1 MRLGIKRSTWTGVGA
16 ALASLILVAGC
27 NGSAASPAP
36 SESTPVA
43 ADYTV
48 IATTSV
54 FADLAR
60 LALGNNVTIQTMVP
74 AGVDVHTFEPSPADA
89 EKLANADLIVLN
101 GLGLDEWALSLLEAA
116 GKSEDDVL
124 ELAEGIDESDA
135 WIYLEGEEHDEEE
148 GEEHDEEE
156 GEEHDEEEGEE
167 HGHGHG
173 GTDPH
178 IWLDPKGAAIYV
190 SRIAARVAAELPER
204 AVEIQSARD
213 AGLAEIAA
221 LDQELRMGFASV
233 DPSVRKI
240 VTFHDAFGYFARA
253 YEIEIVGVAV
263 KAPGQDPSAKEIAAL
278 IDAIKAAGVTSVFS
292 EVQFSSKVL
301 EQIAAATNA
310 TVLEDLYSDALG
322 DAPADTYLG
331 AMRANGTAILASF
344 K

>member
-1 MRLGIKRSTWTGVGA
+1 MRLGIKRSVWTAVGA
-16 ALASLILVAGC
+16 ALASLVLVAGC
-27 NGSAASPAP
+27 NGSAASPSP
-36 SESTPVA
+36 SESTGAA

-54 FADLAR
+54 FADLAQ
-60 LALGNNVTIQTMVP
+60 LALGDNVMIETIIP

-89 EKLANADLIVLN
+89 QKLAGADLIVMN

-116 GKSEDDVL
+116 GKSEEDVL
-124 ELAEGIDESDA
+124 ELAEGIDESNA
-135 WIYLEGEEHDEEE
+135 WVYLEGEEHDEEE
-148 GEEHDEEE
+148 GEEHSEEE
-156 GEEHDEEEGEE
+156 GEE
-167 HGHGHG
+167 HGHG

-190 SRIAARVAAELPER
+190 NRIAARVAAELPER
-204 AVEIQSARD
+204 AMAIESARD

-221 LDQELRMGFASV
+221 LDEELRVGFAAIDAST
-233 DPSVRKI
+233 RKI

-263 KAPGQDPSAKEIAAL
+263 EAPGQEPSAKEIAAL

-292 EVQFSSKVL
+292 EAQFPSKVL
-301 EQIAAATNA
+301 DQVAAETGA
-310 TVLEDLYSDALG
+310 TVLENLYSDALG
-322 DAPADTYLG
+322 DAPANSYLG
-331 AMRANGTAILASF
+331 AMRANASAILASF

>member
-1 MRLGIKRSTWTGVGA
+1 MKLGIKRSVWTVVGA
-16 ALASLILVAGC
+16 ALASLALVAGC
-27 NGSAASPAP
+27 NGSAASPSPNETTGA
-36 SESTPVA
+36 A

-54 FADLAR
+54 FADLAQ
-60 LALGNNVTIQTMVP
+60 LALGDNVTIETIVP

-89 EKLANADLIVLN
+89 QKLAGADLIVMN

-116 GKSEDDVL
+116 GKSEEDVL
-124 ELAEGIDESDA
+124 ELAEGIDESNA
-135 WIYLEGEEHDEEE
+135 WVYLEGEEHDAAAP
-148 GEEHDEEE
+148 DA
-156 GEEHDEEEGEE
+156 
-167 HGHGHG
+167 HGHS

-190 SRIAARVAAELPER
+190 DRIAARVAAELPER
-204 AVEIQSARD
+204 AAEIESARA

-221 LDQELRMGFASV
+221 LDEELRVGFAAV
-233 DPSVRKI
+233 DASARKI

-263 KAPGQDPSAKEIAAL
+263 EAPGQEPSAKEIAAL

-292 EVQFSSKVL
+292 EAQFPSKVL
-301 EQIAAATNA
+301 DQVAAETGA
-310 TVLEDLYSDALG
+310 TVLENLYSDALG
-322 DAPADTYLG
+322 DAPANSYLG
-331 AMRANGTAILASF
+331 AMRANASAILASF

>member
-1 MRLGIKRSTWTGVGA
+1 MRLGIKRSVWTAVGA
-16 ALASLILVAGC
+16 ALASLVLVAGC
-27 NGSAASPAP
+27 NGSAASPSP
-36 SESTPVA
+36 SESTEAA

-54 FADLAR
+54 FADLAQ
-60 LALGNNVTIQTMVP
+60 LALGDNVTIETIVP

-89 EKLANADLIVLN
+89 QKLAGADLIVMN

-116 GKSEDDVL
+116 GKSEEDVL
-124 ELAEGIDESDA
+124 ELAEGIDESNA
-135 WIYLEGEEHDEEE
+135 WVYLEGEEHSEEE
-148 GEEHDEEE
+148 GEVHSEEE
-156 GEEHDEEEGEE
+156 GEV
-167 HGHGHG
+167 HGHG

-190 SRIAARVAAELPER
+190 NRIAARVAAELPER
-204 AVEIQSARD
+204 AAAIESTRD

-221 LDQELRMGFASV
+221 LDEELRVGFAAVEASA
-233 DPSVRKI
+233 RKI

-263 KAPGQDPSAKEIAAL
+263 EAPGQEPSAKEIAAL

-292 EVQFSSKVL
+292 EAQFPSKVL
-301 EQIAAATNA
+301 DQVAAETGA
-310 TVLEDLYSDALG
+310 TVLENLYSDALG
-322 DAPADTYLG
+322 DAPANSYLG
-331 AMRANGTAILASF
+331 AMRANASAILASF

>member
-1 MRLGIKRSTWTGVGA
+1 MRLGIKRSVWTGVGA
-16 ALASLILVAGC
+16 ALASLVLVAGC
-27 NGSAASPAP
+27 NGSAASPSP
-36 SESTPVA
+36 SESTGAA

-54 FADLAR
+54 FADLAQ
-60 LALGNNVTIQTMVP
+60 LALGDNVTIETIIP

-89 EKLANADLIVLN
+89 QKLAGADLIVMN

-116 GKSEDDVL
+116 GKSEEDVL
-124 ELAEGIDESDA
+124 ELAEGLDVSNS
-135 WIYLEGEEHDEEE
+135 WVYLEGEEHSEKE
-148 GEEHDEEE
+148 GEE
-156 GEEHDEEEGEE
+156 
-167 HGHGHG
+167 HGHG

-190 SRIAARVAAELPER
+190 DRIAARVAAELPER
-204 AVEIQSARD
+204 AAEIESARD

-221 LDQELRMGFASV
+221 LDEELRVGFAAVEASA
-233 DPSVRKI
+233 RKI

-263 KAPGQDPSAKEIAAL
+263 EAPGQEPSAKEIAAL

-292 EVQFSSKVL
+292 EAQFPSKVL
-301 EQIAAATNA
+301 DQVAAETGA
-310 TVLEDLYSDALG
+310 TVLENLYSDALG
-322 DAPADTYLG
+322 DAPANSYLG
-331 AMRANGTAILASF
+331 AMRANASAILASF

>member
-1 MRLGIKRSTWTGVGA
+1 MRLGIKRSVWTAVGA
-16 ALASLILVAGC
+16 ALASLVLVAGC
-27 NGSAASPAP
+27 NGSAASPSP
-36 SESTPVA
+36 SESTGAA

-54 FADLAR
+54 FADLAQ
-60 LALGNNVTIQTMVP
+60 LALGDNVTIETIIP

-89 EKLANADLIVLN
+89 QKLAGADLIVMN

-116 GKSEDDVL
+116 GKSEEDVL
-124 ELAEGIDESDA
+124 ELAEGIDESNA
-135 WIYLEGEEHDEEE
+135 WVYLEGEEHDEEE
-148 GEEHDEEE
+148 GEEHSEEE
-156 GEEHDEEEGEE
+156 GEE
-167 HGHGHG
+167 HGHG

-190 SRIAARVAAELPER
+190 NRIAARVAAELPER
-204 AVEIQSARD
+204 AAAIESARD

-221 LDQELRMGFASV
+221 LDEELRVGFAAVEASA
-233 DPSVRKI
+233 RKI

-263 KAPGQDPSAKEIAAL
+263 EAPGQEPSAKEIAAL

-292 EVQFSSKVL
+292 EAQFPSKVL
-301 EQIAAATNA
+301 DQVAAETGA
-310 TVLEDLYSDALG
+310 TVLENLYSDALG
-322 DAPADTYLG
+322 DAPANSYLG
-331 AMRANGTAILASF
+331 AMRANASAILASF

>member
-1 MRLGIKRSTWTGVGA
+1 MRLGIKRSAWTEVGA
-16 ALASLILVAGC
+16 VLASLVLVAGC
-27 NGSAASPAP
+27 NGSAASPSP
-36 SESTPVA
+36 SESSGVA

-54 FADLAR
+54 FADLAQ
-60 LALGNNVTIQTMVP
+60 LALGDSVTIETIIP

-89 EKLANADLIVLN
+89 QKLAAADLIVMN

-116 GKSEDDVL
+116 GKSEEDVL
-124 ELAEGIDESDA
+124 ELAEGIDESNA
-135 WIYLEGEEHDEEE
+135 WVYLEGEEHDEEE
-148 GEEHDEEE
+148 GEEHSEEE
-156 GEEHDEEEGEE
+156 GEE
-167 HGHGHG
+167 HGHG

-190 SRIAARVAAELPER
+190 DRIAARVAAELPER
-204 AVEIQSARD
+204 AAEIESARD

-221 LDQELRMGFASV
+221 LDEELRVGFAAVEASA
-233 DPSVRKI
+233 RKI

-263 KAPGQDPSAKEIAAL
+263 EAPGQEPSAKEIAAL

-292 EVQFSSKVL
+292 EAQFPSKVL
-301 EQIAAATNA
+301 DQVAAETGA
-310 TVLEDLYSDALG
+310 TVLENLYSDALG
-322 DAPADTYLG
+322 NAPANSYLG
-331 AMRANGTAILASF
+331 AMRANASAILASF

>member
-1 MRLGIKRSTWTGVGA
+1 MRLGIKRSVWTAVGA
-16 ALASLILVAGC
+16 AIASLVLVAGC
-27 NGSAASPAP
+27 NGSAASPSP
-36 SESTPVA
+36 SESAGTT

-54 FADLAR
+54 FADLAQ
-60 LALGNNVTIQTMVP
+60 LALGDNVTIETIIP

-89 EKLANADLIVLN
+89 QKLASADLIVMN

-116 GKSEDDVL
+116 GKGEEDVL
-124 ELAEGIDESDA
+124 ELAEGIDESNA
-135 WIYLEGEEHDEEE
+135 WVYLEGEEHDEEAGEEHSEGE
-148 GEEHDEEE
+148 GEE
-156 GEEHDEEEGEE
+156 
-167 HGHGHG
+167 HGHG

-190 SRIAARVAAELPER
+190 NRIAARVAAELPER
-204 AVEIQSARD
+204 AAEIESARD

-221 LDQELRMGFASV
+221 LDEELRVGFAAVEASA
-233 DPSVRKI
+233 RKI

-263 KAPGQDPSAKEIAAL
+263 EAPGQEPSAKEIAAL

-292 EVQFSSKVL
+292 EAQFPSKVL
-301 EQIAAATNA
+301 DQVAAETGA
-310 TVLEDLYSDALG
+310 TVLENLYSDALG
-322 DAPADTYLG
+322 DAPANSYLG
-331 AMRANGTAILASF
+331 AMRANASAILASF

>member
-1 MRLGIKRSTWTGVGA
+1 MRLGIKRSVWTAVGA
-16 ALASLILVAGC
+16 ALASLVLVAGC
-27 NGSAASPAP
+27 NGSAASPSP
-36 SESTPVA
+36 SESSEAA

-54 FADLAR
+54 FADLAQ
-60 LALGNNVTIQTMVP
+60 LALGNNVTIETIVP

-89 EKLANADLIVLN
+89 QKLAGADLIVMN

-116 GKSEDDVL
+116 GKSEEDVL
-124 ELAEGIDESDA
+124 ELAEGIDESNA
-135 WIYLEGEEHDEEE
+135 WVYLEGEEHDEEE
-148 GEEHDEEE
+148 GEEHSEEE
-156 GEEHDEEEGEE
+156 GEE
-167 HGHGHG
+167 HGHG

-190 SRIAARVAAELPER
+190 DRIAARVAAELPER
-204 AVEIQSARD
+204 AAEIESARD

-221 LDQELRMGFASV
+221 LDEELRVGFAAIDAST
-233 DPSVRKI
+233 RKI

-263 KAPGQDPSAKEIAAL
+263 EAPGQEPSAKEIAAL

-292 EVQFSSKVL
+292 EAQFPSKVL
-301 EQIAAATNA
+301 DQVAAETGA
-310 TVLEDLYSDALG
+310 TVLENLYSDALG
-322 DAPADTYLG
+322 NAPANSYLG
-331 AMRANGTAILASF
+331 AMRANASAILASF

>member
-1 MRLGIKRSTWTGVGA
+1 MRLGIKRSVWTGVGA
-16 ALASLILVAGC
+16 ALASLVLVAGC
-27 NGSAASPAP
+27 NGSAASPSP
-36 SESTPVA
+36 SESTGAA

-54 FADLAR
+54 FADLAQ
-60 LALGNNVTIQTMVP
+60 LALGDNVMIETIVP

-89 EKLANADLIVLN
+89 QKLAGADLIVMN

-116 GKSEDDVL
+116 GKSEEDVL
-124 ELAEGIDESDA
+124 ELAEGIDESNA
-135 WIYLEGEEHDEEE
+135 WVYLEGEEHDEEE
-148 GEEHDEEE
+148 GEEHSEEE
-156 GEEHDEEEGEE
+156 GEE
-167 HGHGHG
+167 HGHG

-190 SRIAARVAAELPER
+190 NRIAARVAAELPER
-204 AVEIQSARD
+204 AAAIESARD

-221 LDQELRMGFASV
+221 LDEELRVGFTAVEASA
-233 DPSVRKI
+233 RKI

-263 KAPGQDPSAKEIAAL
+263 EAPGQEPSAKEIAAL

-292 EVQFSSKVL
+292 EAQFPSKVL
-301 EQIAAATNA
+301 NQVAAETGA
-310 TVLEDLYSDALG
+310 TVLENLYSDALG
-322 DAPADTYLG
+322 DAPANSYLG
-331 AMRANGTAILASF
+331 AMRANASAILASF

>member
-1 MRLGIKRSTWTGVGA
+1 MRLGIKRSVWTAVGA
-16 ALASLILVAGC
+16 ALASLVLVAGC
-27 NGSAASPAP
+27 NGSAASPSP
-36 SESTPVA
+36 SESTGAA

-54 FADLAR
+54 FADLAQ
-60 LALGNNVTIQTMVP
+60 LALGDNVMIETIIP

-89 EKLANADLIVLN
+89 QKLAGADLIVMN

-116 GKSEDDVL
+116 GKSEEDVL
-124 ELAEGIDESDA
+124 ELAEGIDESNA
-135 WIYLEGEEHDEEE
+135 WVYLEGEEHDEEE
-148 GEEHDEEE
+148 GEEHSEEE
-156 GEEHDEEEGEE
+156 GEE
-167 HGHGHG
+167 HGHG

-190 SRIAARVAAELPER
+190 DRIAARVAAELPER
-204 AVEIQSARD
+204 AAEIESARD

-221 LDQELRMGFASV
+221 LDEELRVGFAAIDAST
-233 DPSVRKI
+233 RKI

-263 KAPGQDPSAKEIAAL
+263 EAPGQEPSAKEIAAL

-292 EVQFSSKVL
+292 EAQFPSKVL
-301 EQIAAATNA
+301 DQVAAETGA
-310 TVLEDLYSDALG
+310 TVLENLYSDALG
-322 DAPADTYLG
+322 NAPANSYLG
-331 AMRANGTAILASF
+331 AMRANASAILASF

>member
-1 MRLGIKRSTWTGVGA
+1 MRLGIKRSAWTAVGA
-16 ALASLILVAGC
+16 VLASLVLVAGC
-27 NGSAASPAP
+27 NGSAASPSP
-36 SESTPVA
+36 SESSGVA

-54 FADLAR
+54 FADLAQ
-60 LALGNNVTIQTMVP
+60 LALGDNVTIETIIP

-89 EKLANADLIVLN
+89 QKLAGADLIVMN

-116 GKSEDDVL
+116 GKSEEDVL
-124 ELAEGIDESDA
+124 ELAEGIDESNA
-135 WIYLEGEEHDEEE
+135 WVYLEGEGHDEEE
-148 GEEHDEEE
+148 GEEHSEEE
-156 GEEHDEEEGEE
+156 GEEHR
-167 HGHGHG
+167 HG

-190 SRIAARVAAELPER
+190 DRIAARVAAELPER
-204 AVEIQSARD
+204 AAEIESARD

-221 LDQELRMGFASV
+221 LDEELRVGFAAVEASA
-233 DPSVRKI
+233 RKI

-263 KAPGQDPSAKEIAAL
+263 EAPGQEPSAKEIAAL

-292 EVQFSSKVL
+292 EAQFPSKVL
-301 EQIAAATNA
+301 DQVAAETGA
-310 TVLEDLYSDALG
+310 TVLENLYSDALG
-322 DAPADTYLG
+322 NAPANSYLG
-331 AMRANGTAILASF
+331 AMRANASAILASF

>member
-1 MRLGIKRSTWTGVGA
+1 MRLGIKRSIWTAVSA
-16 ALASLILVAGC
+16 ALASLVLVAGC
-27 NGSAASPAP
+27 NGSAASPSP
-36 SESTPVA
+36 RESTGAA

-54 FADLAR
+54 FADLAQ
-60 LALGNNVTIQTMVP
+60 LALGDNVTIETIIP

-89 EKLANADLIVLN
+89 QKLASADLIVMN

-116 GKSEDDVL
+116 GKSEEDVL
-124 ELAEGIDESDA
+124 ELAEGIDESNA
-135 WIYLEGEEHDEEE
+135 WVYLEGEEHDEKE
-148 GEEHDEEE
+148 GEEHSEEE
-156 GEEHDEEEGEE
+156 GEE
-167 HGHGHG
+167 HGHG

-190 SRIAARVAAELPER
+190 SRIAARVAAELPAR
-204 AVEIQSARD
+204 AAEIEVARD

-221 LDQELRMGFASV
+221 LDEELRVGFAAV
-233 DPSVRKI
+233 DASARKI

-263 KAPGQDPSAKEIAAL
+263 EAPGQEPSAKEIAAL

-292 EVQFSSKVL
+292 EAQFPSKVL
-301 EQIAAATNA
+301 DQVAAETGA
-310 TVLEDLYSDALG
+310 TVLENLYSDALG
-322 DAPADTYLG
+322 DAPANSYLG
-331 AMRANGTAILASF
+331 AMRANASAILASF

>member
-1 MRLGIKRSTWTGVGA
+1 MRLGIKRSVWTGVSA
-16 ALASLILVAGC
+16 ALASLVLVAGC
-27 NGSAASPAP
+27 NGSAASPSP
-36 SESTPVA
+36 SESSEAA

-54 FADLAR
+54 FADLAQ
-60 LALGNNVTIQTMVP
+60 LALGNNVTIETIVP

-89 EKLANADLIVLN
+89 QKLAGADLIVMN

-116 GKSEDDVL
+116 GKSEEDVL
-124 ELAEGIDESDA
+124 ELAEGIDESNA
-135 WIYLEGEEHDEEE
+135 WVYLEGEEHDEEE
-148 GEEHDEEE
+148 GEEHSEEE
-156 GEEHDEEEGEE
+156 GEE
-167 HGHGHG
+167 HGHG

-190 SRIAARVAAELPER
+190 NRIAARVAAELPER
-204 AVEIQSARD
+204 AAAIESARD

-221 LDQELRMGFASV
+221 LDEELRVGFTAVEASA
-233 DPSVRKI
+233 RKI

-263 KAPGQDPSAKEIAAL
+263 EAPGQEPSAKEIAAL

-292 EVQFSSKVL
+292 EAQFPSKVL
-301 EQIAAATNA
+301 DQVAAETGA
-310 TVLEDLYSDALG
+310 TVLENLYSDALG
-322 DAPADTYLG
+322 DAPANSYLG
-331 AMRANGTAILASF
+331 AMRANASAILASF

>member
-1 MRLGIKRSTWTGVGA
+1 MRLGIKRSTWTTVGA
-16 ALASLILVAGC
+16 ALSSLVLVAGC
-27 NGSAASPAP
+27 NGSAASPSP
-36 SESTPVA
+36 SESTGAA

-54 FADLAR
+54 FADLAQ
-60 LALGNNVTIQTMVP
+60 LALGNNVTIETIVP

-89 EKLANADLIVLN
+89 QKLAGADLIVMN

-116 GKSEDDVL
+116 GKSEEDVL
-124 ELAEGIDESDA
+124 ELAEGIDESNA
-135 WIYLEGEEHDEEE
+135 WVYLEGEEHDEEE
-148 GEEHDEEE
+148 GEEHSEEE
-156 GEEHDEEEGEE
+156 GEE
-167 HGHGHG
+167 HGHG

-190 SRIAARVAAELPER
+190 NRIAARVAAELPER
-204 AVEIQSARD
+204 AAAIESARD

-221 LDQELRMGFASV
+221 LDEELRVGFAAIDAST
-233 DPSVRKI
+233 RKI

-263 KAPGQDPSAKEIAAL
+263 EAPGQEPSAKEIAAL

-292 EVQFSSKVL
+292 EAQFPSKVL
-301 EQIAAATNA
+301 DQVAAETGA
-310 TVLEDLYSDALG
+310 TVLENLYSDALG
-322 DAPADTYLG
+322 DAPANSYLG
-331 AMRANGTAILASF
+331 AMRANASAILASF

>member
-1 MRLGIKRSTWTGVGA
+1 MRLGIKRSVWTAVGA
-16 ALASLILVAGC
+16 ALASLVLVAGC
-27 NGSAASPAP
+27 NGSAASPSP
-36 SESTPVA
+36 SESTGAA

-54 FADLAR
+54 FADLAQ
-60 LALGNNVTIQTMVP
+60 LALGDNVTIETIIP

-89 EKLANADLIVLN
+89 QKLAGADLIVMN

-116 GKSEDDVL
+116 GKSEEDVL
-124 ELAEGIDESDA
+124 ELAEGIDESNA
-135 WIYLEGEEHDEEE
+135 WVYLEGEEHDEEE
-148 GEEHDEEE
+148 GEEHSEEE
-156 GEEHDEEEGEE
+156 GAE
-167 HGHGHG
+167 HGHG

-190 SRIAARVAAELPER
+190 NRIAARVAAELPER
-204 AVEIQSARD
+204 AAAIESARD

-221 LDQELRMGFASV
+221 LDEELRVGFTAVEASA
-233 DPSVRKI
+233 RKI

-263 KAPGQDPSAKEIAAL
+263 EAPGQEPSAKEIAAL

-292 EVQFSSKVL
+292 EAQFPSKVL
-301 EQIAAATNA
+301 DQVAAETGA
-310 TVLEDLYSDALG
+310 TVLGNLYSDALG
-322 DAPADTYLG
+322 DAPANSYLG
-331 AMRANGTAILASF
+331 AMRANASAILASF

>member
-1 MRLGIKRSTWTGVGA
+1 MRLGIKRSVWTAVGA
-16 ALASLILVAGC
+16 ALASLVLVAGC
-27 NGSAASPAP
+27 NGSAASPSP
-36 SESTPVA
+36 SESTGAA

-54 FADLAR
+54 FADLAQ
-60 LALGNNVTIQTMVP
+60 LALGNNVTIETIVP

-89 EKLANADLIVLN
+89 QKLAGADLIVMN

-116 GKSEDDVL
+116 GKGEEDVL
-124 ELAEGIDESDA
+124 ELAEGIDESNA
-135 WIYLEGEEHDEEE
+135 WVYLEGEEHDEEA
-148 GEEHDEEE
+148 GEEHSEEE
-156 GEEHDEEEGEE
+156 GEE
-167 HGHGHG
+167 HGHG

-190 SRIAARVAAELPER
+190 NRIAARVAAELPER
-204 AVEIQSARD
+204 AAEIESARD

-221 LDQELRMGFASV
+221 LDEELRVGFAAVEASA
-233 DPSVRKI
+233 RKI

-263 KAPGQDPSAKEIAAL
+263 EAPGQEPSAKEIAAL

-292 EVQFSSKVL
+292 EAQFPSKVL
-301 EQIAAATNA
+301 DQVAAETGA
-310 TVLEDLYSDALG
+310 TVLENLYSDALG
-322 DAPADTYLG
+322 DAPANSYLG
-331 AMRANGTAILASF
+331 AMRANASAILASF

>member
-1 MRLGIKRSTWTGVGA
+1 MRLGIKRSVWTAVGA
-16 ALASLILVAGC
+16 ALASLVLVAGC
-27 NGSAASPAP
+27 NGSAASPSP
-36 SESTPVA
+36 SESTGAA

-54 FADLAR
+54 FADLAQ
-60 LALGNNVTIQTMVP
+60 LALGDNVTIETIIP

-89 EKLANADLIVLN
+89 QKLAGADLIVMN

-116 GKSEDDVL
+116 GKSEEDVL
-124 ELAEGIDESDA
+124 ELAEGIDESNA
-135 WIYLEGEEHDEEE
+135 WVYLEGEEHDEEE
-148 GEEHDEEE
+148 GEEHSEEE
-156 GEEHDEEEGEE
+156 GEE
-167 HGHGHG
+167 HGHG

-190 SRIAARVAAELPER
+190 NRIAARVAAELPER
-204 AVEIQSARD
+204 ATAIESARD

-221 LDQELRMGFASV
+221 LDEELRVGFTAVEASA
-233 DPSVRKI
+233 RKI

-263 KAPGQDPSAKEIAAL
+263 EAPGQEPSAKEIAAL

-292 EVQFSSKVL
+292 EAQFPSKVL
-301 EQIAAATNA
+301 DQVAAETGA
-310 TVLEDLYSDALG
+310 TVLENLYSDALG
-322 DAPADTYLG
+322 DAPANSYLG
-331 AMRANGTAILASF
+331 AMRANASAILASF

>member
-1 MRLGIKRSTWTGVGA
+1 MRLGIKRSVWTAVGA
-16 ALASLILVAGC
+16 ALASLVLVAGC
-27 NGSAASPAP
+27 NGSAASPSP
-36 SESTPVA
+36 SESTGAA

-54 FADLAR
+54 FADLAQ
-60 LALGNNVTIQTMVP
+60 LALGNNVTIETIVP

-89 EKLANADLIVLN
+89 QKLAGADLIVMN

-116 GKSEDDVL
+116 GKSEEDVL
-124 ELAEGIDESDA
+124 ELAEGIDESNA
-135 WIYLEGEEHDEEE
+135 WVYLEGEEHDEEE
-148 GEEHDEEE
+148 GEEHSEEE
-156 GEEHDEEEGEE
+156 GEE
-167 HGHGHG
+167 HGHG

-190 SRIAARVAAELPER
+190 NRIAARVAAELPER
-204 AVEIQSARD
+204 ATAIESARD

-221 LDQELRMGFASV
+221 LDEELRVGFTAVEASA
-233 DPSVRKI
+233 RKI

-263 KAPGQDPSAKEIAAL
+263 EAPGQEPSAKEIAAL

-292 EVQFSSKVL
+292 EAQFPSKVL
-301 EQIAAATNA
+301 DQVAAETGA
-310 TVLEDLYSDALG
+310 TVLGNLYSDALG
-322 DAPADTYLG
+322 DAPANSYLG
-331 AMRANGTAILASF
+331 AMRANASAILASF

>member
-1 MRLGIKRSTWTGVGA
+1 MRLGIKRSVWTVVGA
-16 ALASLILVAGC
+16 VLASLVLVAGC
-27 NGSAASPAP
+27 NGSAASPSP
-36 SESTPVA
+36 SESTGAA

-54 FADLAR
+54 FADLAQ
-60 LALGNNVTIQTMVP
+60 LTLGDNVTIETIIP

-89 EKLANADLIVLN
+89 QKLAGANLIVMN

-116 GKSEDDVL
+116 GKSEEDVL
-124 ELAEGIDESDA
+124 ELAEGIDESNA
-135 WIYLEGEEHDEEE
+135 WVYLEGEEHDEEE
-148 GEEHDEEE
+148 GEEHSEEE
-156 GEEHDEEEGEE
+156 GEE
-167 HGHGHG
+167 HGHG

-190 SRIAARVAAELPER
+190 NRIAARVAAELPER
-204 AVEIQSARD
+204 AAAIESARD

-221 LDQELRMGFASV
+221 LDEELRVGFAAV
-233 DPSVRKI
+233 DASARKI

-263 KAPGQDPSAKEIAAL
+263 EAPGQEPSAKEIAAL

-292 EVQFSSKVL
+292 EAQFPSKVL
-301 EQIAAATNA
+301 DQVAAETGA
-310 TVLEDLYSDALG
+310 TVLENLYSDALG
-322 DAPADTYLG
+322 DAPANSYLG
-331 AMRANGTAILASF
+331 AMRANASAILASF

>member
-1 MRLGIKRSTWTGVGA
+1 MRLGIKRSVWTAVGA
-16 ALASLILVAGC
+16 ALASLVLVAGC
-27 NGSAASPAP
+27 NGSAASPSP
-36 SESTPVA
+36 RESTGVA

-54 FADLAR
+54 FADLAQ
-60 LALGNNVTIQTMVP
+60 LALGDNVTIETIVP

-89 EKLANADLIVLN
+89 QRLASADLIVMN

-116 GKSEDDVL
+116 GKSEEDVL
-124 ELAEGIDESDA
+124 ELAEGIDESNA
-135 WIYLEGEEHDEEE
+135 WVYLK
-148 GEEHDEEE
+148 

-167 HGHGHG
+167 HGEEEGEEHGHG

-190 SRIAARVAAELPER
+190 NRIAARVAAELPER
-204 AVEIQSARD
+204 AADIESARD

-221 LDQELRMGFASV
+221 LDEELRVGFAAV
-233 DPSVRKI
+233 DASARKI

-263 KAPGQDPSAKEIAAL
+263 EAPGQEPSAKEIAAL

-292 EVQFSSKVL
+292 EAQFPSKVL
-301 EQIAAATNA
+301 NQVAAETGA
-310 TVLEDLYSDALG
+310 TVLENLYSDALG
-322 DAPADTYLG
+322 DAPANSYLG
-331 AMRANGTAILASF
+331 AMRANASAILASF